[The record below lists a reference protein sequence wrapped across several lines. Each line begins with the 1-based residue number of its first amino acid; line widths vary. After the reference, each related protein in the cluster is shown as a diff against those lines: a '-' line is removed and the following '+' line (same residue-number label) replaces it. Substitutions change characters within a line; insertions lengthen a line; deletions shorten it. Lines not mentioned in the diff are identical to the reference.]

1 MTRGDRLTTRAEREA
16 FREIRRVCC
25 AGLDSATLRKEV
37 GRRAGAVVPVEAY
50 ALMSTD
56 PETGLFTH
64 GLLERVPEAF
74 VQRFIRDFYI
84 DEAIAF
90 LDVAR
95 SGGGLTTWNSGAYQE
110 ALRAHGLEHRAHLAL
125 AVDNHLWGTWCLF
138 REASSR
144 PFGDR
149 EKRFLRAVA
158 PHIARGMQAAA
169 ALDAATEDE
178 PAASAPGVLVLDSH
192 GRAVLRSGPAA
203 AHLEDLADLGRSA
216 PYPYA
221 IVSVLAR
228 LRWSAADG
236 VDPGVAPAA
245 ELRAQG
251 RSGRAYLLRA
261 SLAEPNEQGES
272 STVVV
277 IEPSTD
283 GSASAL
289 AVRHGLTPREREVLL
304 LAARGESSKQIAS
317 QLQLSAY
324 TVQEHLGNACTKVG
338 VRGRRALLA
347 RLFFDGAGAGA
358 QA

>member
-1 MTRGDRLTTRAEREA
+1 MTREDRLTTRAEREA

-25 AGLDSATLRKEV
+25 AGLDSTTLRQEV

-64 GLLERVPEAF
+64 GLLERMPEAF
-74 VQRFIRDFYI
+74 VQRFIREFYV

-95 SGGGLTTWNSGAYQE
+95 SGGGLSTWSSGAYLE
-110 ALRAHGLEHRAHLAL
+110 ALRAHGLEHRAHVSL
-125 AVDNHLWGTWCLF
+125 AVGDRLWGTWCLF
-138 REASSR
+138 REPSSP

-149 EKRFLRAVA
+149 ETRFLRAVA
-158 PHIARGMQAAA
+158 PHVARGMQAAA
-169 ALDAATEDE
+169 ALDAAAQDE
-178 PAASAPGVLVLDSH
+178 PAGSAPGVLVLDPR
-192 GRAVLRSGPAA
+192 GRAVLRSGPVA
-203 AHLEDLADLGRSA
+203 AHLEDLADVGVSA

-221 IVSVLAR
+221 VSSVLAR
-228 LRWSAADG
+228 LQWSSADG
-236 VDPGVAPAA
+236 ADPGVAPTA

-251 RSGRAYLLRA
+251 RSGRSYLLRA
-261 SLAEPNEQGES
+261 SLAEPDEGGES

-277 IEPSTD
+277 VEPATD
-283 GSASAL
+283 GSPSAL

-317 QLQLSAY
+317 QLRLSAY

-338 VRGRRALLA
+338 VRGRKALLA
-347 RLFFDGAGAGA
+347 KLFFEGAGAGVEA
-358 QA
+358 